1 MSLAIAGMGWVT
13 PLGNGVD
20 AVWESLLRGDEASAT
35 AISEQF
41 GDRSYSAFRVP
52 ESAVTGLAHPRL
64 RRASVISRFAATAG
78 LEALQAAG
86 LKVDSQNAGRIALI
100 FAISNGGVIYTKRF
114 YRDVVETG
122 AQSASPLLFPETV
135 FNAPASHL
143 AAILGVTGTTYT
155 VVGDGAVGL
164 LAIKMAEDVMTDKSL
179 DYCLVVGTEEIDWL
193 LCDAYRRWRLLRS
206 APPIEPFGKQKRGMI
221 LSEGAGAIL
230 LAREGTIIIERAHPG
245 GCYGR
250 RAEAEEILKGILRD
264 LSRVEIDFVISSA
277 NGTFIDQA
285 EQGAL
290 EQVIPNAITYAAK
303 PALGESVGASGLWQ
317 VILGAQ
323 ALRSWGTSACAA
335 RRPSYFVAAFA
346 FTHGSGWRGP
356 GNHLKLWS
364 QSASSRLATGPSLML
379 RSHCRARNSRRPPYQ
394 FFVTYVKSVVRTQ
407 PARNCVQRSGTSRQV
422 NFPSAISSHAA
433 LGG

>member
-1 MSLAIAGMGWVT
+1 MSLAIAGTGWVT

-20 AVWESLLRGDEASAT
+20 AVWERLLHGDESIVT
-35 AISEQF
+35 RISEQF
-41 GDRSYSAFRVP
+41 GGRSYGAFRVP
-52 ESAVTGLAHPRL
+52 ELALTGLAHPRL
-64 RRASVISRFAATAG
+64 RRASLISRFAAAAG
-78 LEALQAAG
+78 LEALQAAAV
-86 LKVDSQNAGRIALI
+86 KVDSQNAGRIALI

-164 LAIKMAEDVMTDKSL
+164 LAIKMAEDVMTDESL

-206 APPIEPFGKQKRGMI
+206 MPPIEPFSKQRRGMI
-221 LSEGAGAIL
+221 LSEGAGAIVL
-230 LAREGTIIIERAHPG
+230 TRLSRRSPAEAEGGPITIEHAHPG
-245 GCYGR
+245 GCYGK
-250 RAEAEEILKGILRD
+250 RAEAEEILVRMLRKLSETGAD
-264 LSRVEIDFVISSA
+264 LIISSA

-285 EQGAL
+285 EQRAL
-290 EQVIPNAITYAAK
+290 EHVIPNAITYTAK

-323 ALRSWGTSACAA
+323 ALRHEELPPVLHADPATSLRLARSHMSVAGA
-335 RRPSYFVAAFA
+335 RRAVVLGCGVNQQVA
-346 FTHGSGWRGP
+346 G
-356 GNHLKLWS
+356 L
-364 QSASSRLATGPSLML
+364 RLAI
-379 RSHCRARNSRRPPYQ
+379 RANGAERASN
-394 FFVTYVKSVVRTQ
+394 
-407 PARNCVQRSGTSRQV
+407 
-422 NFPSAISSHAA
+422 
-433 LGG
+433 